1 MSQIG
6 YFIGSPIGA
15 TRVAD
20 SRWIW
25 QLPDWPHFHWQAE
38 TLAPLLRACQQA
50 QGRLLGMAGAIAG
63 DAQAE
68 GELDTLLQNIITSSA
83 IEGERLNVA
92 SVRSSLARRLG
103 VVGDEGAPATP
114 RSEGLAELMLDA
126 TQHYDARLD
135 AQRLFRWH
143 AWLFPQPESLLVH
156 PLRIGTLRGDEPMQV
171 VSGRIDRPTV
181 HFEAPPREG
190 LEAQLDAFL
199 DWFSRSRDDAALD
212 PLLRAGMAHFW
223 FVTLHPFDDG
233 NGRLT
238 RAITDLALAQAEH
251 QAIRFHAMSA
261 SILADRA
268 GYYRVLESSQ
278 KGGLDITAWLTWFLT
293 TLQHSLHDA
302 LQRIDRVL
310 AKARFW
316 QQHQHPGLLA
326 EQIKVLNRLLDGGER
341 GFEQGI
347 SAAKYQA
354 VAKVSKATATRHLAD
369 LLAKGCLQ
377 RLPGGGRSTRYQINA
392 DSYSSAAGVPTSVAT
407 LPASS
412 KS

>member
-1 MSQIG
+1 MDD
-6 YFIGSPIGA
+6 P
-15 TRVAD
+15 
-20 SRWIW
+20 RWIW
-25 QLPDWPHFHWQAE
+25 QQPGWPKFQWRAKA
-38 TLAPLLRACQQA
+38 LAPLLRSCQQA

-63 DAQAE
+63 DAQAAR
-68 GELDTLLQNIITSSA
+68 ELDTLLQNIITSSA
-83 IEGERLNVA
+83 IEGEQLNVA

-103 VVGDEGAPATP
+103 VTPGERAATTP

-126 TQHYDARLD
+126 TQHYDQPLD
-135 AQRLFRWH
+135 TRRLFHWH
-143 AWLFPQPESLLVH
+143 AWLFAQQDSLLARPIRV
-156 PLRIGTLRGDEPMQV
+156 GALRGNEPMQV

-181 HFEAPPREG
+181 HFEAPPRLG

-199 DWFSRSRDDAALD
+199 EWFNGSRGDAALD
-212 PLLRAGMAHFW
+212 PLLRAGLAHFW

-251 QAIRFHAMSA
+251 QAIRLYTMSA

-268 GYYRVLESSQ
+268 GYYRVLETSQ
-278 KGGLDITAWLTWFLT
+278 KSGLDVTAWLQWFLL
-293 TLQHSLHDA
+293 TLQHSLDEA

-316 QQHQHPGLLA
+316 QQHPQHELLA
-326 EQIKVLNRLLDGGER
+326 EQVKVLNRLLDGGER

-369 LLAKGCLQ
+369 LVAKGYLE
-377 RLPGGGRSTRYQINA
+377 RLPGSGRSTRYQ
-392 DSYSSAAGVPTSVAT
+392 V
-407 LPASS
+407 
-412 KS
+412 KH

>member
-1 MSQIG
+1 LD
-6 YFIGSPIGA
+6 SP
-15 TRVAD
+15 
-20 SRWIW
+20 RWIW
-25 QLPDWPHFHWQAE
+25 QQPDWPQFHWQADA
-38 TLAPLLRACQQA
+38 LASSLRACQQA
-50 QGRLLGMAGAIAG
+50 QGRLLGMTGAIAG
-63 DAQAE
+63 DAQAQ

-83 IEGERLNVA
+83 IEGETLNVA

-103 VVGDEGAPATP
+103 VAADEGARITP

-126 TQHYDARLD
+126 TQRYDVPLDKSRL
-135 AQRLFRWH
+135 LEWH
-143 AWLFPQPESLLVH
+143 AWLFPQQDTLLTHTIRV
-156 PLRIGTLRGDEPMQV
+156 GSLRGDEPMQV

-181 HFEAPPREG
+181 HFQAPPREG

-199 DWFSRSRDDAALD
+199 DWFNRSRGDATLD

-251 QAIRFHAMSA
+251 HAIRFHTMSA
-261 SILADRA
+261 SILADRV

-278 KGGLDITAWLTWFLT
+278 KAGLDITEWLHWFLT
-293 TLQHSLHDA
+293 TLLNSLQEA

-316 QQHQHPGLLA
+316 QQHQHHGLLA

-341 GFEQGI
+341 GFEHGI

-369 LLAKGCLQ
+369 LLDKGCIE
-377 RLPGGGRSTRYQINA
+377 RLPGGGRSTRYQITSGFIPSPA
-392 DSYSSAAGVPTSVAT
+392 GAALPPAKSSATSN
-407 LPASS
+407 P
-412 KS
+412 